1 MRSVRRIFRHRSM
14 VAMMILIF
22 LMVIG
27 FLVEKE
33 WIDRV
38 EEERSFEQLY
48 QEAEEMAREI
58 EAHAKADRE
67 QLELLATVIAG
78 CDDLASQEVWDILG
92 SYITIGMMSRLELL
106 LPDDTVLIRERKKVD
121 VSGQISFAEEAER
134 GAHISERTR
143 DWSGEH
149 EYILRHYVPVVRE
162 GETIAMLYGVVEL
175 GSLPQNFIVRPY
187 DDQAAIYIIEGSDG
201 DFLVDTWHED
211 EELGNIWAE
220 GTRTMAPGYNH
231 EQLKQGLI
239 DGKRDYVVF
248 VSQTTG
254 SFLYMYYMPLA
265 INDWRIAL
273 SVPEEVVLS
282 DAHEIRSI
290 TNCFLVFEG
299 ACFLLVF
306 LSGVWFVREES
317 KEKQRSLDVAHYIYD
332 VGKLLFDA
340 HVKHENIQLALAKV
354 GETIAGDE
362 VVLQMSAANQEKL
375 TYLWQKEDKHKEKKK
390 EKWERNMLALL
401 AYFREGHD
409 YLAAHDAA
417 VLQKWLPWEKNMKNM
432 IAVPIK
438 NADGHLY
445 GVLLACNA
453 ADTGDLVELFKS
465 MGLNFSM
472 LYRNMQSYDSMREQG
487 ETDAL
492 LGIYNR
498 NRYEADLPKY
508 PKMYHTSLACV
519 YMDVNGLHEL
529 NNQQGHGAGDQAL
542 KRVAEELQRQYGF
555 SFTYRI
561 GGDEFVA
568 FVVDEE
574 EKNVR
579 YKGEDIRRKLEEN
592 GIYVSVGIAWEKAIS
607 DMDTLVK
614 SAEKQMYERKQQFY
628 EYTRY
633 QRGY

>member
-1 MRSVRRIFRHRSM
+1 
-14 VAMMILIF
+14 
-22 LMVIG
+22 
-27 FLVEKE
+27 
-33 WIDRV
+33 
-38 EEERSFEQLY
+38 
-48 QEAEEMAREI
+48 
-58 EAHAKADRE
+58 
-67 QLELLATVIAG
+67 
-78 CDDLASQEVWDILG
+78 
-92 SYITIGMMSRLELL
+92 
-106 LPDDTVLIRERKKVD
+106 
-121 VSGQISFAEEAER
+121 
-134 GAHISERTR
+134 
-143 DWSGEH
+143 
-149 EYILRHYVPVVRE
+149 
-162 GETIAMLYGVVEL
+162 
-175 GSLPQNFIVRPY
+175 
-187 DDQAAIYIIEGSDG
+187 
-201 DFLVDTWHED
+201 
-211 EELGNIWAE
+211 
-220 GTRTMAPGYNH
+220 
-231 EQLKQGLI
+231 
-239 DGKRDYVVF
+239 
-248 VSQTTG
+248 
-254 SFLYMYYMPLA
+254 
-265 INDWRIAL
+265 
-273 SVPEEVVLS
+273 
-282 DAHEIRSI
+282 
-290 TNCFLVFEG
+290 
-299 ACFLLVF
+299 
-306 LSGVWFVREES
+306 
-317 KEKQRSLDVAHYIYD
+317 
-332 VGKLLFDA
+332 
-340 HVKHENIQLALAKV
+340 
-354 GETIAGDE
+354 
-362 VVLQMSAANQEKL
+362 
-375 TYLWQKEDKHKEKKK
+375 
-390 EKWERNMLALL
+390 
-401 AYFREGHD
+401 
-409 YLAAHDAA
+409 
-417 VLQKWLPWEKNMKNM
+417 M